1 MNMSGAPAVTM
12 DPAKLEELLGRFVN
26 DLGAAF
32 HAVNAVIGDRLG
44 LYAALAETG
53 PASPEEVAA
62 RAGCDSRPVREWLRA
77 QAAGGYVTCDPRNE
91 RYSLSP
97 EQAFALADPHGM
109 SLPGAF
115 LAPIATAKTEPA
127 ITESF
132 RTGSGVP
139 WGSQHADLFPGTARF
154 YGAGYAAELVPS
166 WIPAL
171 EGVEDKL
178 RTGARVADVGCGYG
192 VSTILMAQ
200 AYPNS
205 SFTGFDIHEA
215 SIEAARERAAAEG
228 VSGRVSFE
236 LAAADEYPAREL
248 DLITIFDAF
257 HDLGDP
263 AAAAHHV
270 LASLLPDGTL
280 MLAEPR
286 AGDRVE
292 ENFNPVGR
300 LFYNASALICVPNSV
315 SQDTGAAL
323 GAQAGEM
330 RLREVLAGA
339 GFTSVRRAAETPFN
353 MILEARP

>member
-1 MNMSGAPAVTM
+1 MNMSSAPAVTL
-12 DPAKLEELLGRFVN
+12 DPAKLEEL
-26 DLGAAF
+26 
-32 HAVNAVIGDRLG
+32 LG

-91 RYSLSP
+91 QYSLSP

-132 RTGSGVP
+132 RTGLGVP

-205 SFTGFDIHEA
+205 SFTGFDIHDA
-215 SIEAARERAAAEG
+215 SIEAARERAAA
-228 VSGRVSFE
+228 
-236 LAAADEYPAREL
+236 DTYPAREL

-263 AAAAHHV
+263 AAAAHHA

-280 MLAEPR
+280 VQAEPR
-286 AGDRVE
+286 A
-292 ENFNPVGR
+292 
-300 LFYNASALICVPNSV
+300 
-315 SQDTGAAL
+315 
-323 GAQAGEM
+323 
-330 RLREVLAGA
+330 
-339 GFTSVRRAAETPFN
+339 
-353 MILEARP
+353 

>member
-1 MNMSGAPAVTM
+1 MGEHMTSSAPAAAL
-12 DPAKLEELLGRFVN
+12 DHAKLEELLGRFVN

-32 HAVNAVIGDRLG
+32 HAVNAVVGDRLG

-62 RAGCDSRPVREWLRA
+62 SAGCDPRPVREWLRA
-77 QAAGGYVTCDPRNE
+77 QAAGGYVTYDPRSE
-91 RYSLSP
+91 QYSLSP
-97 EQAFALADPHGM
+97 EQAFAMADPSGM

-115 LAPIATAKTEPA
+115 LGAIAAAKSEPA
-127 ITESF
+127 ITESH

-139 WGSQHADLFPGTARF
+139 WGRQHADLFPGTARF
-154 YGAGYAAELVPS
+154 FGASYAAGLVPS

-200 AYPNS
+200 AYPSS
-205 SFTGFDIHEA
+205 SFAGFDIHEA
-215 SIEAARERAAAEG
+215 SIEAARERAAAD
-228 VSGRVSFE
+228 
-236 LAAADEYPAREL
+236 AYPAREL
-248 DLITIFDAF
+248 DLVTIFDAF
-257 HDLGDP
+257 HDMGDP
-263 AAAAHHV
+263 VAAARHA
-270 LASLLPDGTL
+270 LASLRPGGTL
-280 MLAEPR
+280 MLVEPR

-315 SQDTGAAL
+315 SQEVGAAL
-323 GAQAGEM
+323 GAQAGEA
-330 RLREVLAGA
+330 RLREVLAEA
-339 GFTSVRRAAETPFN
+339 GFTSVRRAAQTPFN
-353 MILEARP
+353 MIFQARP

>member
-1 MNMSGAPAVTM
+1 MSP
-12 DPAKLEELLGRFVN
+12 
-26 DLGAAF
+26 
-32 HAVNAVIGDRLG
+32 VIRETSGTRSAQSRL
-44 LYAALAETG
+44 
-53 PASPEEVAA
+53 
-62 RAGCDSRPVREWLRA
+62 SRWP
-77 QAAGGYVTCDPRNE
+77 T
-91 RYSLSP
+91 
-97 EQAFALADPHGM
+97 
-109 SLPGAF
+109 
-115 LAPIATAKTEPA
+115 
-127 ITESF
+127 

-263 AAAAHHV
+263 AAAAHHA

-280 MLAEPR
+280 VLAEPR